1 MVKQRL
7 WQSGKSKNCLM
18 IELYEPEFNAD
29 DLWEDRS
36 RSTKEAIKQY
46 EELGWR
52 KVDYLVSVNRVV
64 VLLQKMEEL
73 DE

>member
-7 WQSGKSKNCLM
+7 WQSGKSKDCLI

-29 DLWEDRS
+29 YLWQDRY
-36 RSTKEAIKQY
+36 RSTKEVIKQY
-46 EELGWR
+46 EELGWK

-64 VLLQKMEEL
+64 VLLQKEVSNG
-73 DE
+73 